1 VEYIAKKL
9 KYLDNRAEKWLK
21 RGVYILWII
30 LGIEIILELI
40 NINKL

>member
-21 RGVYILWII
+21 RGIYILWILI
-30 LGIEIILELI
+30 GIEILTELVAI
-40 NINKL
+40 MK